1 MPAIRHTVFG
11 RYGKIQIGTVNGAL
25 NAEELIRQ
33 YFEAWLTQ
41 DESGLPCMFAADA
54 VYSECYGPEY
64 RGLDQI
70 LRWFRDWNARGK
82 VTAWDIKGWIR
93 QGNRIAVEW
102 YFACVYDGAASAFD
116 GVSIVEC
123 NAGGKI
129 CALREFQSKAE
140 HVFPYGE

>member
-11 RYGKIQIGTVNGAL
+11 RYGKIQIGTVIGVL

-41 DESGLPCMFAADA
+41 DESGLACMFAADA

-102 YFACVYDGAASAFD
+102 YFACVYDGEASAFD